1 MTNEDLLNEH
11 KKRMAKIKR
20 QNTEAKYRA
29 EEEAERQKYKPT
41 KKIETS
47 KIVVAVIFMVCIEI
61 IVYSQ
66 WVMYRLADL
75 TALITLLGIPACM
88 TTAAVAY
95 LNKSAKQNTKN
106 GITYELAMLEKQHE
120 LEDEEAV
127 G

>member
-29 EEEAERQKYKPT
+29 EEEAERQKFKPK